1 MSVRDRAPA
10 SSPIFVPIVLH
21 KKAVF
26 VSVIKPGFHIFLWYC
41 QCSVQINDTVKVLF
55 STLISSRLYVNSW
68 YKQMNAQEHILDPE
82 TSKVYPD
89 VPTLTVNADIARE
102 PSTPMEHLQYQFH
115 LWTARPHAESLT
127 YWGIHCVSSTSVFPP
142 QVLITEINYSDL
154 MFHSE
159 KRKSGYS
166 QFGKKIGYLC
176 PKVVIK
182 FDSWWVIAEI
192 LVLYLKKILSSYF
205 LIYNI
210 QIEEFWHQT

>member
-55 STLISSRLYVNSW
+55 STLISSRLYGNSW

-89 VPTLTVNADIARE
+89 VPTLMVKADIARE

-115 LWTARPHAESLT
+115 LWRARPHGRISYLLRDSLCFF
-127 YWGIHCVSSTSVFPP
+127 YISLSTTSTNHRNKLLRFNVP
-142 QVLITEINYSDL
+142 QW
-154 MFHSE
+154 
-159 KRKSGYS
+159 
-166 QFGKKIGYLC
+166 KK
-176 PKVVIK
+176 
-182 FDSWWVIAEI
+182 
-192 LVLYLKKILSSYF
+192 KK
-205 LIYNI
+205 NNHKTK
-210 QIEEFWHQT
+210 QN